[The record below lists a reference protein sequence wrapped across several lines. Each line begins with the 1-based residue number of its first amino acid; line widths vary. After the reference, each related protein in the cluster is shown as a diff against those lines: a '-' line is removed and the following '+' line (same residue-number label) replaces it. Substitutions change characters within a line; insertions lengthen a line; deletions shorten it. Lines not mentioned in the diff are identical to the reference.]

1 VSTEIYC
8 RLTINRLSYHTTRW
22 LLLDRLRW
30 LISSPR
36 SLYPREWYPLPTE
49 QEAGVA
55 PVYVWTLWKGENT
68 LLLPRFSA
76 QFTQPV
82 TQSHKYPTYL
92 NVLFT
97 ALCCARMR
105 ARQSTSLSL
114 LPSLWDCISYCRICA
129 AKKKWFLIKFVRLLD
144 FYSILILFRSC
155 TPRISALFDHLSVPF
170 TWNNRNSTI
179 QYSILA
185 PFSTAARPLT
195 FWRRNY
201 FFFNFTTPCT

>member
-1 VSTEIYC
+1 M
-8 RLTINRLSYHTTRW
+8 
-22 LLLDRLRW
+22 
-30 LISSPR
+30 
-36 SLYPREWYPLPTE
+36 
-49 QEAGVA
+49 A

-97 ALCCARMR
+97 ALCCARMH
-105 ARQSTSLSL
+105 ARKSTSLSL
-114 LPSLWDCISYCRICA
+114 LPSLWTASRIA
-129 AKKKWFLIKFVRLLD
+129 VFVPPKKKKKLFLIKFVRLLD

-201 FFFNFTTPCT
+201 FFFNFTTSCT

>member
-1 VSTEIYC
+1 MSTEIYC
-8 RLTINRLSYHTTRW
+8 TLTINRLSYHTTRW

-97 ALCCARMR
+97 ALCCARMH
-105 ARQSTSLSL
+105 ARKSTSLSL
-114 LPSLWDCISYCRICA
+114 LPSLWTASRIA
-129 AKKKWFLIKFVRLLD
+129 VFVPPKKKMISNQICTFTGLLLNFNFVSQLHPTYFRFIRPPVSTIYVEQSKLHHTV
-144 FYSILILFRSC
+144 FYSGSFL
-155 TPRISALFDHLSVPF
+155 
-170 TWNNRNSTI
+170 NRCSSLNL
-179 QYSILA
+179 LA
-185 PFSTAARPLT
+185 PEL
-195 FWRRNY
+195 
-201 FFFNFTTPCT
+201 FFFNFTTSCT